1 MTKIIGITGGIGSGK
16 TTVSRILE
24 DEWCPLFVTDIEA
37 RIIQLTDPRA
47 ISGMKELFGPEIYLP
62 GGQLHK
68 ELLASIVFSQK
79 DKLQSLNNL
88 IHPLVKEK
96 FLEWTRLYTYLP
108 CVAIESAI
116 LVQSGFHTMCDINIL
131 VSADK
136 ETRIERVMR
145 RDGLTREQVL
155 QRIGNQ
161 LDDSLIQP
169 YCKYTITN
177 NGQKEDLSEQISR
190 IMELEFQE
198 I

>member
-24 DEWCPLFVTDIEA
+24 DEWCPLFITDIEA

-47 ISGMKELFGPEIYLP
+47 ISGMKELFGPGIYLP
-62 GGQLHK
+62 DGQLDK
-68 ELLASIVFSQK
+68 KLLGSIVFSHK

-96 FLEWTRLYTYLP
+96 FLEWTKLYTYLP

-116 LVQSGFHTMCDINIL
+116 LIQSGFHTMCDFSIL
-131 VSADK
+131 VSADT

-145 RDGLTREQVL
+145 RDKLSREQVL

-161 LDDSLIQP
+161 LDDSQIQP
-169 YCKYTITN
+169 YCKYTISN
-177 NGQKEDLSEQISR
+177 NGQKESLGAQIRR
-190 IMELEFQE
+190 IMEQEFQE
-198 I
+198 N